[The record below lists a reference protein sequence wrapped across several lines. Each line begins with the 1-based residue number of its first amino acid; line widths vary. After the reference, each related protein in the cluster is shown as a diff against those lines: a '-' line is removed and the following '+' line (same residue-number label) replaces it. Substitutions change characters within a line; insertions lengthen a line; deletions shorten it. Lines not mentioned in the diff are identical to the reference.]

1 MTRCTSYNTLIII
14 GFDERIAFYV
24 VAVVVFV
31 LLLFLQMQYVITR
44 VVLLFCRYYDTNMND
59 MCITGRHRC
68 IMLPHRPTCGMS
80 RR

>member
-31 LLLFLQMQYVITR
+31 SFVAVFTNVI
-44 VVLLFCRYYDTNMND
+44 
-59 MCITGRHRC
+59 CIYIVFHY
-68 IMLPHRPTCGMS
+68 
-80 RR
+80 